1 MAEVIQE
8 NHAKTVRDSLSRN
21 LIADMAARI
30 GYLLSRFF
38 VPPFILAHVG
48 MEAYGLWATAFIVVS
63 YVGLSTMGISN
74 VYIKYVA
81 EYSAR
86 RDYKRVNELLSTG
99 LLITVP
105 VCSVIF
111 GLLWIFWPLAVNY
124 LHVAPSLQED
134 ARVVVLSVVAIF
146 LASISLSAFR
156 DVLAGVQK
164 SALMQLVW
172 VIGYLTETAL
182 IFWLVGHGK
191 GIRGLAEAFLIR
203 TAIEI
208 GLSVL
213 LAFKLLPWLRVSVGG
228 FSREAM
234 RTLFH
239 FGGVVQIQSLLAI
252 ALNSVE
258 RAMAAPLIGLA
269 ATGLLDIA
277 NKLPSMAAS
286 LPSAFA
292 GSFVPAA
299 SYLQGGLEGSED
311 QRDAIR
317 KLYLKGAR
325 YMNLTCAF
333 VCGFIATVPQPLLD
347 VWMGKRYPG
356 AAFLMVIFTIQTQ
369 VHLMTGPGTSI
380 LKGVGRPKEEFHY
393 ALPNVA
399 ALLIAVPFFRLIMG
413 QWTAVGIGMAVTVAT
428 IASALYFLRH
438 ANHILHVPTS
448 QYFRGVVWP
457 GIVPYLVG
465 LIFTYPVLFL
475 TSQMSRWSAAGVVIV
490 AGLAYTA
497 LFAFVTIQFVM
508 ERGERLWFKAVLAE
522 KLGRVSERRVAVAQA
537 AS

>member
-1 MAEVIQE
+1 LTNSGQE

-21 LIADMAARI
+21 LMADMAARI

-38 VPPFILAHVG
+38 IPPFILAHIG
-48 MEAYGLWATAFIVVS
+48 MEAYGLWATAFILVS
-63 YVGLSTMGISN
+63 YVGVSTMGISN

-105 VCSVIF
+105 VSCLIF
-111 GLLWIFWPLAVNY
+111 AMLWLFWPLVVNY
-124 LHVAPSLQED
+124 LHVAPALRED

-156 DVLAGVQK
+156 DVMTGVQK

-172 VIGYLTETAL
+172 VTGYLTETAL
-182 IFWLVGHGK
+182 IFWLVGAGK
-191 GIRGLAEAFLIR
+191 GVRGLAEAFLIR

-208 GLSVL
+208 GLAVI
-213 LAFKLLPWLRVSVGG
+213 LAFRMLPWLRVSPGR
-228 FSREAM
+228 FSREAV
-234 RTLFH
+234 RTLFS
-239 FGGVVQIQSLLAI
+239 FGGVVQIQSFLAI

-286 LPSAFA
+286 MPSAFA

-299 SYLQGGLEGSED
+299 SYLQGGPDGPD
-311 QRDAIR
+311 GQREAIR

-325 YMNLTCAF
+325 YMNLTCAYI
-333 VCGFIATVPQPLLD
+333 CGFIAAMPLTLLD

-356 AAFLMVIFTIQTQ
+356 VAFLMVVFTIQTQ

-380 LKGVGRPKEEFHY
+380 LKGLGRPKEEFYY

-399 ALLIAVPFFRLIMG
+399 ALLLAVPLFRIAMG
-413 QWTAVGIGMAVTVAT
+413 QWTAVGIGMAVTVST
-428 IASALYFLRH
+428 IAAALFFLRH
-438 ANHILHVPTS
+438 ANRILNVNAW
-448 QYFRGVVWP
+448 QYIRTVVWP
-457 GIVPYLVG
+457 GVVPYLVG
-465 LIFTYPVLFL
+465 LIFTYPVLSL
-475 TSQMSRWSAAGVVIV
+475 SSHLNRVEAAGVVLA
-490 AGLAYTA
+490 AGLAYTV
-497 LFAFVTIQFVM
+497 LLAFITIRFVL
-508 ERGERLWFKAVLAE
+508 ETGERLWFMALIAS
-522 KLGRVSERRVAVAQA
+522 KLRPIFNRRAVAVEA